1 METGKRPLSDRLV
14 LLDGSMPC
22 RKLKLD
28 IVFIERKKFRELS
41 FKMATNKQ
49 AVIISAARTP
59 TGKFQGLLKGFSAPE
74 LGSIAIKE
82 AVSRAGISS
91 DKVDEVIMGC
101 VVQAGI
107 GQAPARQAALKAG
120 LAPEVSALTINMVCG
135 SGLRAVALASQA
147 VQLGDAEYVV
157 AGGME
162 SMSNIPYA
170 LQTARE
176 GFRMGNQTA
185 TDLMIH
191 DGLWCPFENWHM
203 GNTGEVVAEKYQI
216 SRDEQDNFAFNSH
229 RKAYEAQQAGRFA
242 DEMVPVEIPQ
252 KKGDPIILDYDEP
265 VRPETTVESLG
276 KLRPAFKKDG
286 GTVTA
291 GNAPG
296 VNDGASALVVTSAEN
311 AASLGIEPLGRV
323 VAWASSGIE
332 PRLIMM
338 APVKGVQNVLAKA
351 GWDMKDVDLFELN
364 EAFSVQA
371 LGVMKELG
379 LDIEKVNVNGGAVAL
394 GHAIGNSGG
403 RVLTTLLHEM
413 KRRRAKR
420 GVAALCLG
428 GGNSVALAVERD

>member
-1 METGKRPLSDRLV
+1 
-14 LLDGSMPC
+14 
-22 RKLKLD
+22 
-28 IVFIERKKFRELS
+28 
-41 FKMATNKQ
+41 MANNKD

-59 TGKFQGLLKGFSAPE
+59 TGRFQGLLKGFSAPE
-74 LGSIAIKE
+74 LGAIAIKE
-82 AVSRAGISS
+82 AVKRSGIIE
-91 DKVDEVIMGC
+91 DQVNEVIMGC

-107 GQAPARQAALKAG
+107 GQAPARQAAIKAG
-120 LAPEVSALTINMVCG
+120 LPPEVSALTINMVCG

-147 VQLGDAEYVV
+147 VQLGDAEFVV

-170 LQTARE
+170 LRTARD
-176 GFRMGNQTA
+176 GFRMGNQEV

-216 SRDEQDNFAFNSH
+216 NREEQDQFAFDSH
-229 RKAYEAQQAGRFA
+229 RKAHEAREAGRFA
-242 DEMVPVEIPQ
+242 DEIVPVNIPQ
-252 KKGDPIILDYDEP
+252 KKGDPVILDYDEP
-265 VRPETTVESLG
+265 VRADTTAESLG
-276 KLRPAFKKDG
+276 KLKPAFKKDG

-296 VNDGASALVVTSAEN
+296 VNDGASALVVTSAGN
-311 AASLGIEPLGRV
+311 AESLGIEPLGRV
-323 VAWASSGIE
+323 VASATSGIE
-332 PRLIMM
+332 PKYIMM
-338 APVKGVQNVLAKA
+338 APVRGVQNVLAKA
-351 GWDMKDVDLFELN
+351 GWEMESVDLFELN

-379 LDIEKVNVNGGAVAL
+379 LMIEKVNVNGGAVAL

-403 RVLTTLLHEM
+403 RILTTLLYEM
-413 KRRRAKR
+413 KRRGAKR

-428 GGNSVALAVERD
+428 GGNSVAMAVERP

>member
-1 METGKRPLSDRLV
+1 MS
-14 LLDGSMPC
+14 S
-22 RKLKLD
+22 
-28 IVFIERKKFRELS
+28 
-41 FKMATNKQ
+41 NK

-59 TGKFQGLLKGFSAPE
+59 TGKFQGALKGFTAPE
-74 LGSIAIKE
+74 LGAIAIKE
-82 AVSRAGISS
+82 AVKRAGVDSARI
-91 DKVDEVIMGC
+91 DEVIMGC

-120 LAPEVSALTINMVCG
+120 LPPEVSALTINMVCG
-135 SGLRAVALASQA
+135 SGLRAVALAGQS
-147 VQLGDAEYVV
+147 VQLGDADFVV

-203 GNTGEVVAEKYQI
+203 GNTGEIVADKHQI
-216 SRDEQDNFAFNSH
+216 TRQTQDAFAYNSH
-229 RKAYEAQQAGRFA
+229 RKAAEAQAEGRFK
-242 DEMVPVEIPQ
+242 DEIVPVEIPQ

-265 VRPETTVESLG
+265 VRPETTVETLG
-276 KLRPAFKKDG
+276 KLKPAFRKDG

-296 VNDGASALVVTSAEN
+296 VNDGGSAVVVTSEEKAAE
-311 AASLGIEPLGRV
+311 LGVEPMARIV
-323 VAWASSGIE
+323 SYAVSGIE
-332 PRLIMM
+332 PTYIML
-338 APVKGVQNVLAKA
+338 APVEGVRRAVAKA
-351 GWDMKDVDLFELN
+351 GWMLEDVELFELN

-379 LDIEKVNVNGGAVAL
+379 INPDLVNVNGGAVAL
-394 GHAIGNSGG
+394 GHAIGNSGS
-403 RVLTTLLHEM
+403 RVLTTLLYEM
-413 KRRRAKR
+413 KRRGAKR
-420 GVAALCLG
+420 GVAGLCLG
-428 GGNSVALAVERD
+428 GGNSVAMAVERD

>member
-1 METGKRPLSDRLV
+1 MSNTKP
-14 LLDGSMPC
+14 
-22 RKLKLD
+22 
-28 IVFIERKKFRELS
+28 
-41 FKMATNKQ
+41 

-59 TGKFQGLLKGFSAPE
+59 TGRFQGLLKGFTAPE
-74 LGSIAIKE
+74 LAAIAVKE
-82 AVSRAGISS
+82 AVSRANVAPEKI
-91 DKVDEVIMGC
+91 DEVIMGC
-101 VVQAGI
+101 VVQAGM

-120 LAPEVSALTINMVCG
+120 LPPEVSALTVNMVCG

-170 LQTARE
+170 MPSARD
-176 GFRMGNQTA
+176 GYRMGNQTVN
-185 TDLMIH
+185 DLMIT

-203 GNTGEVVAEKYQI
+203 GNTGEIVADKYQVT
-216 SRDEQDNFAFNSH
+216 REQQDDYAYNSH
-229 RKAYEAQQAGRFA
+229 RKAAEAQAAGRFKK
-242 DEMVPVEIPQ
+242 EIVPIEIPQ

-265 VRPETTVESLG
+265 VRPETTVDSLG

-296 VNDGASALVVTSAEN
+296 VNDGASALVITTAEN
-311 AASLGIEPLGRV
+311 AAAAGIEPLGRV
-323 VAWASSGIE
+323 VASATSGIE
-332 PRLIMM
+332 PSLIMM
-338 APVKGVQNVLAKA
+338 APVQGVLNVLKKA
-351 GWDMKDVDLFELN
+351 GWEMSEVDLFELN

-379 LDIEKVNVNGGAVAL
+379 LDIDKVNVNGGAVAL
-394 GHAIGNSGG
+394 GHAIGNSGS
-403 RVLTTLLHEM
+403 RVLTTLLYEM
-413 KRRRAKR
+413 KRRGVKK

-428 GGNSVALAVERD
+428 GGNSVAMAVERD

>member
-1 METGKRPLSDRLV
+1 MSDKR
-14 LLDGSMPC
+14 
-22 RKLKLD
+22 
-28 IVFIERKKFRELS
+28 E
-41 FKMATNKQ
+41 

-59 TGKFQGLLKGFSAPE
+59 TGKFQGALKGFSAPE
-74 LGSIAIKE
+74 LGAIAIKE
-82 AVSRAGISS
+82 AVSRAGVDPAKI
-91 DKVDEVIMGC
+91 DEVIMGC

-120 LAPEVSALTINMVCG
+120 LPPEVSALTINMVCG
-135 SGLRAVALASQA
+135 SGLRAVALASQS
-147 VQLGDAEYVV
+147 VQLGDSDFVV

-203 GNTGEVVAEKYQI
+203 GNTGEVVAEMHQI
-216 SRDEQDNFAFNSH
+216 SRETQDEFAYNSH
-229 RKAYEAQQAGRFA
+229 RKATEAQAAGRFK
-242 DEMVPVEIPQ
+242 DEIVPIEIPQ
-252 KKGDPIILDYDEP
+252 KKGDPILLDYDEP
-265 VRPETTVESLG
+265 VRPETTIEALA
-276 KLRPAFKKDG
+276 KLKPAFKKDG

-296 VNDGASALVVTSAEN
+296 VNDGASALVVTSNEKATE
-311 AASLGIEPLGRV
+311 LGVKPLGRV
-323 VAWASSGIE
+323 VSYAVSGIE
-332 PRLIMM
+332 PKLIML
-338 APVKGVQNVLAKA
+338 APVEGIRKAVAKA
-351 GWDMKDVDLFELN
+351 GWSLEDVELFELN

-379 LDIEKVNVNGGAVAL
+379 INPDRVNVNGGAVAM

-403 RVLTTLLHEM
+403 RILTTLLYEM
-413 KRRRAKR
+413 KRRGAKR
-420 GVAALCLG
+420 GVAGLCLG
-428 GGNSVALAVERD
+428 GGNSVAMAVESV

>member
-1 METGKRPLSDRLV
+1 MTDRR
-14 LLDGSMPC
+14 D
-22 RKLKLD
+22 
-28 IVFIERKKFRELS
+28 
-41 FKMATNKQ
+41 

-59 TGKFQGLLKGFSAPE
+59 TGKFQGALKPFTAPE
-74 LGSIAIKE
+74 LGAIAIRE
-82 AVSRAGISS
+82 AVKRAGISP
-91 DKVDEVIMGC
+91 DQVDEVIMGC

-107 GQAPARQAALKAG
+107 GQAPARQAALKAD
-120 LAPEVSALTINMVCG
+120 LPPEVSALTINMVCG

-147 VQLGDAEYVV
+147 VALGDAEFVV

-170 LQTARE
+170 MLGARD
-176 GFRMGNQTA
+176 GYRMGNQTV

-203 GNTGEVVAEKYQI
+203 GNTGEIVAEKYQI
-216 SRDEQDNFAFNSH
+216 GREEQDHFAFNSH
-229 RKAYEAQQAGRFA
+229 RKAQEAHEAGRFK
-242 DEMVPVEIPQ
+242 DEIVPVEIPQ
-252 KKGDPIILDYDEP
+252 KKGEPIVLDYDET
-265 VRPETTVESLG
+265 VRPDTTVETLS

-296 VNDGASALVVTSAEN
+296 VNDGASALVVTSAEK
-311 AASLGIEPLGRV
+311 AKELGIEPLGRV

-332 PRLIMM
+332 PKLIMM
-338 APVKGVQNVLAKA
+338 APVEGVKKVLKKA
-351 GWDMKDVDLFELN
+351 GWDMADVDLFELN

-379 LDIEKVNVNGGAVAL
+379 LDMEKVNVNGGAVAL

-403 RVLTTLLHEM
+403 RVLTTLLYEM
-413 KRRRAKR
+413 KRRGVKR

-428 GGNSVALAVERD
+428 GGNSVAMAVERD

>member
-1 METGKRPLSDRLV
+1 MSDKR
-14 LLDGSMPC
+14 
-22 RKLKLD
+22 
-28 IVFIERKKFRELS
+28 E
-41 FKMATNKQ
+41 

-59 TGKFQGLLKGFSAPE
+59 TGKFQGALKGFSAPE
-74 LGSIAIKE
+74 LGAIAIKE
-82 AVSRAGISS
+82 AVSRAGVDPAKI
-91 DKVDEVIMGC
+91 DEVIMGC

-120 LAPEVSALTINMVCG
+120 LPPEVSALTINMVCG
-135 SGLRAVALASQA
+135 SGLRAVALASQS
-147 VQLGDAEYVV
+147 VQLGDFDFVV

-203 GNTGEVVAEKYQI
+203 GNTGEVVAEKHQI
-216 SRDEQDNFAFNSH
+216 SRETQDEFAYNSH
-229 RKAYEAQQAGRFA
+229 RKATEAQAAGRFR
-242 DEMVPVEIPQ
+242 DEIVSIEIPQ
-252 KKGDPIILDYDEP
+252 KKGDPILLDYDEP
-265 VRPETTVESLG
+265 VRPETTVEALA
-276 KLRPAFKKDG
+276 KLKPAFKKDG

-296 VNDGASALVVTSAEN
+296 VNDGASALVVTSNEKAAE
-311 AASLGIEPLGRV
+311 LGVRPLGRV
-323 VAWASSGIE
+323 VSYAVSGIE
-332 PRLIMM
+332 PKLIML
-338 APVKGVQNVLAKA
+338 APVEGIRRAVAKA
-351 GWDMKDVDLFELN
+351 GWSLEDVELFELN

-379 LDIEKVNVNGGAVAL
+379 INPDLVNVNGGAVAM

-403 RVLTTLLHEM
+403 RILTTLLYEM
-413 KRRRAKR
+413 KRRGAKR
-420 GVAALCLG
+420 GVAGLCLG
-428 GGNSVALAVERD
+428 GGNSVAMAVESV

>member
-1 METGKRPLSDRLV
+1 MAET
-14 LLDGSMPC
+14 
-22 RKLKLD
+22 
-28 IVFIERKKFRELS
+28 
-41 FKMATNKQ
+41 KQ

-59 TGKFQGLLKGFSAPE
+59 TGKFQGALKGFAAPE
-74 LGSIAIKE
+74 LGAIAIRE
-82 AVSRAGISS
+82 AVKRAGI
-91 DKVDEVIMGC
+91 DPAKVDEVIMGC

-120 LAPEVSALTINMVCG
+120 LPPEVSALTVNMVCG

-147 VQLGDAEYVV
+147 VKLGDAEFVV

-203 GNTGEVVAEKYQI
+203 GNTGEVVAEQHQI
-216 SRDEQDNFAFNSH
+216 TREAQDDFAYNSH
-229 RKAYEAQQAGRFA
+229 RKAADAQASGRFK
-242 DEMVPVEIPQ
+242 DEIVPVEIPQ

-265 VRPETTVESLG
+265 VRPETTVEALG
-276 KLRPAFKKDG
+276 KLKPAFKKDG

-296 VNDGASALVVTSAEN
+296 VNDGASALVVTSTEN
-311 AASLGIEPLGRV
+311 ASNLGVEPLARV
-323 VAWASSGIE
+323 VSYAVSGIE
-332 PRLIMM
+332 PKYIML
-338 APVKGVQNVLAKA
+338 APVEGVRRAVAKA
-351 GWDMKDVDLFELN
+351 GWSLDDVELFELN

-379 LDIEKVNVNGGAVAL
+379 VNPDLVNVNGGAVAL

-403 RVLTTLLHEM
+403 RVLTTLLYEM
-413 KRRRAKR
+413 KRRGAKR
-420 GVAALCLG
+420 GVAGLCLG
-428 GGNSVALAVERD
+428 GGNSVAMAVERA